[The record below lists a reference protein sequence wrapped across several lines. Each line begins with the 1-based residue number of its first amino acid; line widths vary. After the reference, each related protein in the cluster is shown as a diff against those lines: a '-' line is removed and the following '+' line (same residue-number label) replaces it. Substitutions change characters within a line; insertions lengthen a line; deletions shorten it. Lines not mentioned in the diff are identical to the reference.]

1 MSGFTKL
8 VKVGNVNSEV
18 DRPKVVPAP
27 VFFFVALISGILL
40 NWALP
45 LAIFSGRTAQLA
57 GAIIVIPG
65 FLIGCSGI
73 IEMRRAHTSPDP
85 REPTRALVEK
95 GVFRYTRNP
104 LYLSMF
110 VFFLG
115 IAVFLDVFWLILL
128 FPFLFFVVE
137 RGTVKPEE
145 LYLERKFGETYLQYR
160 KRVSRWI

>member
-1 MSGFTKL
+1 M
-8 VKVGNVNSEV
+8 
-18 DRPKVVPAP
+18 
-27 VFFFVALISGILL
+27 
-40 NWALP
+40 NWAFP
-45 LAIFSGRTAQLA
+45 LAFFYGRSAQIA
-57 GAIIVIPG
+57 GVIIVVLG

-85 REPTRALVEK
+85 RHPATALVEK

-115 IAVFLDVFWLILL
+115 IAVFLGVLWLILL
-128 FPFLFFVVE
+128 FPLLLFVVE
-137 RGTVKPEE
+137 HGTVKPEE

-160 KRVSRWI
+160 KRVPRWV

>member
-1 MSGFTKL
+1 
-8 VKVGNVNSEV
+8 VKAEV
-18 DRPKVVPAP
+18 DRARVVPAP
-27 VFFFVALISGILL
+27 VIFFGLLILGFLL

-45 LAIFSGRTAQLA
+45 LAFFPGRSAQIA
-57 GAIIVIPG
+57 GVIIVVLG
-65 FLIGCSGI
+65 FLIGGSGI

-85 REPTRALVEK
+85 RELTTALVVK

-115 IAVFLDVFWLILL
+115 IAVFLDVLWLILL
-128 FPFLFFVVE
+128 SPVLLFVVE

-145 LYLERKFGETYLQYR
+145 LYLERKFGEVYLQYKKHVR
-160 KRVSRWI
+160 RWI

>member
-1 MSGFTKL
+1 M
-8 VKVGNVNSEV
+8 NAEV
-18 DRPKVVPAP
+18 DRPRVVPTP
-27 VFFFVALISGILL
+27 VIFFGILILGLLL

-45 LAIFSGRTAQLA
+45 LAFFPGRSVQIA
-57 GAIIVIPG
+57 GVIVVVPG
-65 FLIGCSGI
+65 FLIGGSGI

-85 REPTRALVEK
+85 REPTTALVEK

-115 IAVFLDVFWLILL
+115 IAVFLDVLWLILF
-128 FPFLFFVVE
+128 FPLLLFVVE

-145 LYLERKFGETYLQYR
+145 LYLERKFGEAYLQYR
-160 KRVSRWI
+160 KRVPRWMC

>member
-1 MSGFTKL
+1 M
-8 VKVGNVNSEV
+8 NAEV
-18 DRPKVVPAP
+18 DRPRVVPAP
-27 VFFFVALISGILL
+27 VIFFVALILGFLL

-45 LAIFSGRTAQLA
+45 LAFFPGRSAQIA
-57 GAIIVIPG
+57 GVIIVVPG
-65 FLIGCSGI
+65 VLIGGSGI

-85 REPTRALVEK
+85 REPTTALVEK
-95 GVFRYTRNP
+95 GIFRYTRNP

-115 IAVFLDVFWLILL
+115 IAVFLDVLWLILL
-128 FPFLFFVVE
+128 FPLLLFVVE

-160 KRVSRWI
+160 NRVPRWI